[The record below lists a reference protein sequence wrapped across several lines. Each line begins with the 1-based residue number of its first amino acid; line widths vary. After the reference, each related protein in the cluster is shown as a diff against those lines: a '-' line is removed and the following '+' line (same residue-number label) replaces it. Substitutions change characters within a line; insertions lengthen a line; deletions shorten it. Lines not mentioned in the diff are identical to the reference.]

1 MTHGA
6 AVIIERMAHVIRGL
20 KTEGLAILFSEQKL
34 HFVRLV
40 SDRAVSIERGR
51 IRWSGT
57 LAALMEAAEVREQY
71 LSV

>member
-1 MTHGA
+1 
-6 AVIIERMAHVIRGL
+6 VIIERMAHAIRGL
-20 KTEGLAILFSEQKL
+20 KTEGLAIRVSEQSL
-34 HFVRLV
+34 HFARLI
-40 SDRAVSIERGR
+40 SDRAVIIEMGR